1 MKKIGIAIGILAI
14 LVIGGFVI
22 QNVQQDNETAPSDN
36 TATGGPAAPP
46 AKTDPAIAYCEKAAN
61 DNASSAATQ
70 TLADKGGLVA
80 ILQHEAALGGDP
92 YTCGDYYLAHGG
104 DIDAKDPRAD
114 SEHLTPLLFAIKR
127 NDPRM
132 VRYVIDNDADL
143 KKRGGPNDV
152 RPYGYAVFL
161 ALQNRSTNYNPVIA
175 QLDKALKTSA
185 AGTGGS

>member
-1 MKKIGIAIGILAI
+1 
-14 LVIGGFVI
+14 
-22 QNVQQDNETAPSDN
+22 
-36 TATGGPAAPP
+36 
-46 AKTDPAIAYCEKAAN
+46 
-61 DNASSAATQ
+61 
-70 TLADKGGLVA
+70 
-80 ILQHEAALGGDP
+80 
-92 YTCGDYYLAHGG
+92 
-104 DIDAKDPRAD
+104 
-114 SEHLTPLLFAIKR
+114 
-127 NDPRM
+127 M